1 MEIMVKKYDAILF
14 DLDGT
19 LLDSLEDMKDSVN
32 HVMREFGFPEHTTE
46 EIRTFVGN
54 GIRRLIE
61 RSVPEDTDPRTCE
74 AALKVYRSYYNDHC
88 MIKTKPYDGVPE
100 LLAALKK
107 EGFAMAIVS
116 NKNEEAVEEM
126 REHYFGDL
134 IPLAFG
140 QSDAVP
146 KKPDP
151 SMVYAAADRLGIPK
165 ERCIYVGDSEVDIE
179 TAKNA
184 GIDCITCLWGFR
196 EKEFLLAEGARV
208 LAEAAEDI
216 LRVVGE
222 EKERE

>member
-1 MEIMVKKYDAILF
+1 
-14 DLDGT
+14 
-19 LLDSLEDMKDSVN
+19 
-32 HVMREFGFPEHTTE
+32 
-46 EIRTFVGN
+46 
-54 GIRRLIE
+54 
-61 RSVPEDTDPRTCE
+61 
-74 AALKVYRSYYNDHC
+74 
-88 MIKTKPYDGVPE
+88 
-100 LLAALKK
+100 
-107 EGFAMAIVS
+107 
-116 NKNEEAVEEM
+116 M

-134 IPLAFG
+134 VPLAFG

-146 KKPDP
+146 KTPDP

-184 GIDCITCLWGFR
+184 GIDCITCLWGGDSGKNTR
-196 EKEFLLAEGARV
+196 SSGARV

>member
-134 IPLAFG
+134 VPLAFG

-216 LRVVGE
+216 LRVVVE

>member
-1 MEIMVKKYDAILF
+1 MEIMMKKYDAILF

-61 RSVPEDTDPRTCE
+61 RSVPEGTDPRTCE
-74 AALKVYRSYYNDHC
+74 AALKAYRSYYNDHC

-100 LLAALKK
+100 LLGALKK

-116 NKNEEAVEEM
+116 NKNAEAVEEM

>member
-116 NKNEEAVEEM
+116 NKNEAAVEEM

-134 IPLAFG
+134 VPLAFG

>member
-107 EGFAMAIVS
+107 EGFAMAFVS
-116 NKNEEAVEEM
+116 NK
-126 REHYFGDL
+126 
-134 IPLAFG
+134 I
-140 QSDAVP
+140 
-146 KKPDP
+146 
-151 SMVYAAADRLGIPK
+151 
-165 ERCIYVGDSEVDIE
+165 
-179 TAKNA
+179 
-184 GIDCITCLWGFR
+184 
-196 EKEFLLAEGARV
+196 
-208 LAEAAEDI
+208 
-216 LRVVGE
+216 
-222 EKERE
+222 

>member
-134 IPLAFG
+134 VPLAFG

>member
-1 MEIMVKKYDAILF
+1 
-14 DLDGT
+14 
-19 LLDSLEDMKDSVN
+19 
-32 HVMREFGFPEHTTE
+32 
-46 EIRTFVGN
+46 
-54 GIRRLIE
+54 
-61 RSVPEDTDPRTCE
+61 
-74 AALKVYRSYYNDHC
+74 
-88 MIKTKPYDGVPE
+88 
-100 LLAALKK
+100 
-107 EGFAMAIVS
+107 MAIVS

-134 IPLAFG
+134 VPLAFG

>member
-1 MEIMVKKYDAILF
+1 MRKYDTVLF

-134 IPLAFG
+134 VPLAFG

>member
-134 IPLAFG
+134 VPLAFG

-216 LRVVGE
+216 RRIVCGV
-222 EKERE
+222 

>member
-1 MEIMVKKYDAILF
+1 MKKYDAILF

-32 HVMREFGFPEHTTE
+32 YVMKEFGFPERTLE
-46 EIRTFVGN
+46 EIRAFVGN

-61 RSVPEDTDPRTCE
+61 RSVPEGTDARTCE
-74 AALKVYRSYYNDHC
+74 AALDAYRNYYNGHC

-116 NKNEEAVEEM
+116 NKNAEAVEEM
-126 REHYFGDL
+126 RAHYFGDV

-151 SMVYAAADRLGIPK
+151 SMVYAAAERLSVPK
-165 ERCIYVGDSEVDIE
+165 ERCVYVGDSEVDIE

-196 EKEFLLAEGARV
+196 EKEFLMERGAGILAE
-208 LAEAAEDI
+208 EAEDI
-216 LRVVGE
+216 RRIVCGG
-222 EKERE
+222 